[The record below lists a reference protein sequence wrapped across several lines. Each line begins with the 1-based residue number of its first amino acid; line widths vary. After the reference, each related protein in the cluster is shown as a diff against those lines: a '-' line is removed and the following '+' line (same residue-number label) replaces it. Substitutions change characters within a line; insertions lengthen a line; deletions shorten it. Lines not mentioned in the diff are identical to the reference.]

1 MNDPYQV
8 LGISR
13 GASDEEI
20 KKAYRAQC
28 KRWHPDLN
36 PNDPT
41 AEEHFKQVQEAY
53 DTIMKGGQA
62 QQQAQSA
69 YGYGYGYNQGYQQ
82 GYGQNYQ
89 QANDPFGFNDFFGG
103 GYYSNQ
109 QSSYQGTDTPQMQ
122 AARNFIANR
131 RYNEARRVL
140 DEIYDRN
147 ARWYYLSA
155 LANQGLGRQ
164 VDAMNDARRAYQME
178 PQNMEYQT
186 LYNRMQN
193 PGANYQQQSYQ
204 YGGSSGVGNFCFR
217 LVMLNLLCNCC
228 FGGGFCPGL
237 FLCPGFYL

>member
-13 GASDEEI
+13 GASDDEI

-53 DTIMKGGQA
+53 DTIMKGGQT
-62 QQQAQSA
+62 QQAQSGYNP
-69 YGYGYGYNQGYQQ
+69 YGYSQGYQQ
-82 GYGQNYQ
+82 SYGQN
-89 QANDPFGFNDFFGG
+89 ADPFGFNDFFGG
-103 GYYSNQ
+103 GYSQQNSYYGG

-131 RYNEARRVL
+131 RYPEARRVL
-140 DEIYDRN
+140 DEIRDRN

-155 LANQGLGRQ
+155 LANQGLGRR
-164 VDAMNDARRAYQME
+164 VDAMNDARRACQMD
-178 PQNMEYQT
+178 PQNAEYRS
-186 LYNRMQN
+186 LYNRMQS
-193 PGANYQQQSYQ
+193 PGGAYQQRSYE
-204 YGGSSGVGNFCFR
+204 YGGSSGSGNLCFR
-217 LVMLNLLCNCC
+217 FLMMNLLCNCC
-228 FGGGFCPGL
+228 FGPGFCPG
-237 FLCPGFYL
+237 FFYCPGFYC

>member
-13 GASDEEI
+13 SASDEEI

-53 DTIMKGGQA
+53 DTIMKGGA
-62 QQQAQSA
+62 TQQQAQSA
-69 YGYGYGYNQGYQQ
+69 YGYGYGYNQNYNQ
-82 GYGQNYQ
+82 GYQ

-109 QSSYQGTDTPQMQ
+109 QSTYQGTDTPQMQ

-131 RYNEARRVL
+131 RYPEARRVL
-140 DEIYDRN
+140 DEISERN

-164 VDAMNDARRAYQME
+164 IDAMNDARRACQMD
-178 PQNMEYQT
+178 PQNMEYRN
-186 LYNRMQN
+186 LYTRMQN
-193 PGANYQQQSYQ
+193 PGSAYQQQSYQ

-217 LVMLNLLCNCC
+217 LILLNLLCNCC
-228 FGGGFCPGL
+228 FGGGGCCPGY
-237 FLCPGFYL
+237 FFYPGFYM